1 MKDPAIG
8 QSLEFGFAMGLLT
21 REIEASNALS
31 SGQKLQIIDFA
42 LDCLRDT
49 VVTMA
54 MDDCDDEDDGSETPD
69 YPLDAPKADVPK
81 NDAPKDNAPEDDTKK
96 DEGNR
101 APASISFREI
111 IEALISGEDSADRVF
126 ANLRKNFGVE

>member
-21 REIEASNALS
+21 REIEASNALT

-54 MDDCDDEDDGSETPD
+54 MDDEDDGSEASD

-81 NDAPKDNAPEDDTKK
+81 NDAPKGNAPEDAPKK
-96 DEGNR
+96 DRGDR